1 MLYFGYRNQYGITN
15 AEQFRTDSARPDG
28 PERGTTLNT
37 AQHLTGRMAV
47 KVTKESSSST
57 EVTLN
62 IEMDVADEDPF
73 IDRSYRRTV
82 NRLQIPGFRKGKA
95 PRTIVE
101 NYVGRIALV
110 QEALDFMIPET
121 LNQALQDEDLQAFVE
136 PRVEVLELE
145 PVSFKATIPL
155 EPSVDLGDFHRLRL
169 EKEPVE
175 IEDEQVDEA
184 LERLRQESAP
194 WEPASRPVQF
204 GDLLNLNVL
213 GSMAGEQLVNDEG
226 VDYIPQTENV
236 LPFPGFAVYLE
247 GMAEGEDK
255 QFTLTVPEDYPRP
268 EYAGQD
274 VAFRVEVLSVKE
286 KQLPEL
292 DDEFAKG
299 VGEGFESMEAL
310 REHVLGRITDEAQSQ
325 ADYAFQ
331 ERSFAALLEDATIH
345 ASDLLVEREIQN
357 LQEERERML
366 RNQRL
371 DLDTYLSYVGKT
383 QEEFQEEL
391 RPVAEDRLNRMLV
404 VRKLA
409 QEEAIEVGPEEVQEE
424 VELMIGSSSEE
435 NAAAMRRVL
444 NSESTLDSIRA
455 SLLNRKVME
464 RLVEIVRD
472 TDGEASAPD
481 AEVESG
487 EDSSE
492 LDSSVSAEL
501 DNESDENSE
510 NDAAGAAAGTAENAA
525 DQPADQ
531 PAGETDEAE
540 ASDSTTGTAWA
551 DPINPDSSETE
562 ESGSN
567 EGAEPDAK

>member
-1 MLYFGYRNQYGITN
+1 MLYFGYRNQYGITY
-15 AEQFRTDSARPDG
+15 AEQCRTDSARLDG

-82 NRLQIPGFRKGKA
+82 SRLQIPGFRKGKA

-175 IEDEQVDEA
+175 IEDEQVDDV

-194 WEPASRPVQF
+194 WEPATRPVQF

-255 QFTLTVPEDYPRP
+255 EFTLTVPEDYPRP
-268 EYAGQD
+268 EYAGQA
-274 VAFRVEVLSVKE
+274 VAFRVEVLSIKE

-331 ERSFAALLEDATIH
+331 ERSFAALLEDATIN

-371 DLDTYLSYVGKT
+371 DLDTYLGYVGKT

-424 VELMIGSSSEE
+424 VELMIGSSTEE
-435 NAAAMRRVL
+435 NAVAMRRVL

-464 RLVEIVRD
+464 RLVEIVQD
-472 TDGEASAPD
+472 TDGDTDQDKDGEAPAPD
-481 AEVESG
+481 AEGEIG

-501 DNESDENSE
+501 DNESGENSE
-510 NDAAGAAAGTAENAA
+510 NDAAGAAAGTAKNAA

-540 ASDSTTGTAWA
+540 ASDSTTGTA
-551 DPINPDSSETE
+551 
-562 ESGSN
+562 
-567 EGAEPDAK
+567 